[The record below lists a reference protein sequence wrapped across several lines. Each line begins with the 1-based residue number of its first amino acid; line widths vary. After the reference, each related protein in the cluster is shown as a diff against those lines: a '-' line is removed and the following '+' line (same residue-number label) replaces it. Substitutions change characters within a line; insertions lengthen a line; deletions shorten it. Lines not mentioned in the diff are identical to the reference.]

1 MLIGVDFD
9 NTIVSYDA
17 LFHRIAR
24 ERGLIPA
31 ALPVN
36 KTAVRDH
43 LRSIG
48 AEAAWTEMQGEVYGS
63 RMSEA
68 EPFPGVREFFQAC
81 RERGLRIV
89 IVSHKTRHPFR
100 GPAHDLHAA
109 ARAWLE
115 QQGFFDPTWIGLQAS
130 DVFFE
135 LTKAE
140 KIGRIAV
147 CGVTH
152 FIDDLPE
159 IFADATFPAGVR
171 RFLFDPHGQAPTCP
185 ALESVWN
192 WQELTDRLLVPA
204 SSEVVRKLGF
214 NPIGMAQPIRGGANN
229 RVFRQRLDDGRT
241 VLVKHYAP
249 QRQDGRDRFTTERA
263 FYRYATAARVM
274 GTTSVL
280 GWNDVERVGVF
291 AWSEGQAP
299 ARVEEHHLAAALRF
313 LSDLNQGRTKPEA
326 TALAPASE
334 ACFSLAAH
342 VATVEARVKAL
353 HDIVGDEPVV
363 AEARAFARETLQP
376 AWRELVTKLR
386 QDAGTTQWGRELTT
400 EERCISPSDFGFH
413 NCLERA
419 DGRIVFFDFEYA
431 GWDDPAKLAA
441 DFFCQPEYPAPFEQ
455 FDAFAVHL
463 ASLLPAAVASDFY
476 QRCHWLL
483 PVYRM
488 KWACILL
495 NEFTV
500 AGRARREFSLGAAA
514 AAERRPRQLA
524 RARAMLVPVPDSSHG
539 LRRFHLPAA

>member
-31 ALPVN
+31 DLAAN
-36 KTAVRDH
+36 KTAIRDH
-43 LRSIG
+43 LRAAG
-48 AEAAWTEMQGEVYGS
+48 AEDTWTALQGEVYGA
-63 RMSEA
+63 RMAEA

-81 RERGLRIV
+81 RQRGLRIV

-109 ARAWLE
+109 ARDWLE
-115 QQGFFDPTWIGLQAS
+115 QHGFFDPAWIGLQPD

-140 KIGRIAV
+140 KIGRIAA
-147 CGVTH
+147 CGVSH
-152 FIDDLPE
+152 FVDDLPE
-159 IFADATFPAGVR
+159 ILKDPAFPEGVR
-171 RFLFDPHGQAPTCP
+171 RYLFDPHGAAPTSP

-214 NPIGMAQPIRGGANN
+214 HPVGMAQPIRGGANN
-229 RVFRQRLDDGRT
+229 RVYRQRLDDGRT

-249 QRQDGRDRFTTERA
+249 RGRDGRDRFATERA
-263 FYRYATAARVM
+263 FYRYAAAARVM
-274 GTTSVL
+274 GTSSAL
-280 GWNDVERVGVF
+280 GWNELERVGVF
-291 AWSEGQAP
+291 TWHEGQAP
-299 ARVEEHHLAAALRF
+299 ARIDEPHLAAALRF
-313 LSDLNQGRTKPEA
+313 LSDLNQGRARPEA
-326 TALAPASE
+326 AALAPASE

-353 HDIVGDEPVV
+353 QEIPGGEPIV
-363 AEARAFARETLQP
+363 AEAREFIHGALQP
-376 AWRELVTKLR
+376 AWRELAAKLR
-386 QDAGTTQWGRELTT
+386 AHAGQARWDRELPAD
-400 EERCISPSDFGFH
+400 ERCISPSDFGFH

-441 DFFCQPEYPAPFEQ
+441 DFFCQPERPAPAEQ
-455 FDAFAVHL
+455 FDAFVRHL
-463 ASLLPAAVASDFY
+463 AGLLPSSTAGDLQ
-476 QRCHWLL
+476 QRCNWLF
-483 PVYRM
+483 PVYRV

-495 NEFTV
+495 NEFTA
-500 AGRARREFSLGAAA
+500 AGRARREFSLGALA

-524 RARAMLVPVPDSSHG
+524 RARAMLGPT
-539 LRRFHLPAA
+539 RRAAA